1 MRPGEGG
8 NIWPRRVWGLDL
20 FAAFSLGTAVV
31 GLRESSTIPTAAV
44 PRNERDDRNLSVTEL
59 SLTSRGGGPREQASL
74 LARPESALCTRT
86 GRGKKE
92 KLPAIFTVAGGC
104 GPVPISNFEALCPN
118 LVDYFCFLFE
128 FYAWFLSK
136 THKSMAS
143 KQIYSPNNS
152 IRLTKLI

>member
-1 MRPGEGG
+1 M
-8 NIWPRRVWGLDL
+8 

-74 LARPESALCTRT
+74 LARPESAMCTRT

-104 GPVPISNFEALCPN
+104 GPVPPIKFWRLSRNSADFSFLWGQKWSFLRPRNSELENPKETYQSFFRTRANFLP
-118 LVDYFCFLFE
+118 
-128 FYAWFLSK
+128 
-136 THKSMAS
+136 
-143 KQIYSPNNS
+143 
-152 IRLTKLI
+152 R